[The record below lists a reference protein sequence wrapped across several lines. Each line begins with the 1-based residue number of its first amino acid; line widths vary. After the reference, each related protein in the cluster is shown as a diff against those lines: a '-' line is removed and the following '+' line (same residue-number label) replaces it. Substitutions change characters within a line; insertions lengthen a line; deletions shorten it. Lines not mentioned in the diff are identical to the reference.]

1 MNIFFL
7 CYIYLVYCTKQY
19 IMLEYWKGGDLFMA
33 IPIIVI
39 ILVVICII
47 VVSMYNNLV
56 SLRQRVQNAWSQ
68 IDVQLKRR
76 FDLIPNLQETVK
88 GYMAHESETFS
99 KIAELR
105 TAWASSNTVAEK
117 AEISNQLT
125 DALKTIMAVSE
136 NYPDLKASESFLGLQ
151 DELRNTENKIA
162 YSRQFYN
169 DTVTMYNTKLE
180 MFPSNL
186 IAKAFNFK
194 ASELFE
200 VKDEQEKQNVKIDF
214 SK

>member
-1 MNIFFL
+1 
-7 CYIYLVYCTKQY
+7 
-19 IMLEYWKGGDLFMA
+19 
-33 IPIIVI
+33 
-39 ILVVICII
+39 
-47 VVSMYNNLV
+47 MYNNLV

-200 VKDEQEKQNVKIDF
+200 VKDEQEKAKCKNDFFKIMYIF
-214 SK
+214 YNY

>member
-1 MNIFFL
+1 MI
-7 CYIYLVYCTKQY
+7 I
-19 IMLEYWKGGDLFMA
+19 A
-33 IPIIVI
+33 IIVVVVIVI
-39 ILVVICII
+39 IIAA
-47 VVSMYNNLV
+47 MYNSLV

-88 GYMAHESETFS
+88 GYMTYENDTFK

-105 TAWASSNTVAEK
+105 TAWASAETVAQK
-117 AEISNQLT
+117 ADISNQLT
-125 DALKTIMAVSE
+125 ESLKTLMAVSE
-136 NYPDLKASESFLGLQ
+136 NYPDLKANTSFTQLQ
-151 DELRNTENKIA
+151 EELRNTENKIA

-180 MFPSNL
+180 VFPSNI
-186 IAKAFNFK
+186 IASIFK
-194 ASELFE
+194 FKPSELFE
-200 VKDEQEKQNVKIDF
+200 VENEQEKQNVKIDF